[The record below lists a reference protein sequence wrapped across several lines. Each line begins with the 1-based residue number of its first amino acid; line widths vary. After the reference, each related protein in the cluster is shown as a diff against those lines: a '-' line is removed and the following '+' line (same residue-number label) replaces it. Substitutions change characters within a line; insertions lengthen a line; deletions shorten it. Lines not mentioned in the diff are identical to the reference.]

1 MTPPPFKLAHIDH
14 VVLRVSDMQRALGF
28 YCGVLGCVE
37 ERSLP
42 EFGLVQLRAGGAL
55 IDLLDIALA
64 LGKKGGSAPGAE
76 GRNLDHF
83 AVRVD
88 PFDETALRAHLV
100 AHAIAPGRVER
111 RYGAQGTGPSMY
123 ITDPDGN
130 VVELKGPPD

>member
-1 MTPPPFKLAHIDH
+1 MTAPPFKLAHIDH
-14 VVLRVSDMQRALGF
+14 VVLRVGDMRRALGF

-55 IDLLDIALA
+55 IDLLEIAMP
-64 LGKKGGSAPGAE
+64 LGKKGGRAAGRD
-76 GRNLDHF
+76 GRNMDHF

-100 AHAIAPGRVER
+100 AHTITPGPVER
-111 RYGAQGTGPSMY
+111 RYGAQGTGPSIY